1 MRRSRKALVTCAA
14 IASGPRGLRRL
25 LGAAVILVLVVVLG
39 AVVLA
44 HISKGARGHDEPY
57 PCAPAVT
64 TVKISPDNAPSH
76 VREMVEQ
83 TLTAAGRK
91 PKFVD
96 YGDGERPDLVVS
108 WWPTRDPNPPRFQ
121 GRTLH
126 LEYEPT
132 VDEVTAVLK
141 HRLTSCEADSAT
153 AAPAAPAPSARSE
166 VSPRALD
173 WSSPVALI
181 GGVTGLW
188 WLAGP
193 WITRTSARA
202 LKKIRAHRVQGE

>member
-1 MRRSRKALVTCAA
+1 MRRSRKALATCAA

-25 LGAAVILVLVVVLG
+25 LGAAVVLVLVVVLG
-39 AVVLA
+39 AAFLA
-44 HISKGARGHDEPY
+44 HLSKGARSHDEPY

-76 VREMVEQ
+76 VREMLER
-83 TLTAAGRK
+83 TFSDAGRK

-132 VDEVTAVLK
+132 VDEVTDALK
-141 HRLTSCEADSAT
+141 DRLASCEADSAT
-153 AAPAAPAPSARSE
+153 ATPAASAPSARSE
-166 VSPRALD
+166 VGPRALD
-173 WSSPVALI
+173 RSSPVALA
-181 GGVTGLW
+181 GGAIGLW

-202 LKKIRAHRVQGE
+202 LKKIRAHRVDGE